1 MFDNG
6 NEDSRAGIYTTLVFH
21 FSILIILLLA
31 SIGTVA
37 GEESSFVLDF
47 SKEEEKEEEIKEE
60 DLKEEASRQVAEI
73 MSTLPKESIRNVAVD
88 AGEDLKDNKGNTG
101 SDVYKEA
108 AELQKRLD
116 ASRAEALK
124 EMSEE
129 ETVDTS
135 TDSDAK
141 DDKKPAQSY
150 SGPSILRYS
159 LDGRKAIRL
168 PIPAYKGE
176 RGGDVYVAIW
186 VNQQG
191 RVIDAKVKKD
201 QSCSDGQLW
210 SLALDAAKRSRFSAK
225 TSAPAKQEGEI
236 VYRFIKQ

>member
-1 MFDNG
+1 MSNNS
-6 NEDSRAGIYTTLVFH
+6 NEEAKAGIYTTLVFH
-21 FSILIILLLA
+21 LSILIVLLLA
-31 SIGTVA
+31 SIGTIA

-47 SKEEEKEEEIKEE
+47 SKQEEKEEEIKEE
-60 DLKEEASRQVAEI
+60 DLKEEASRQVAELL
-73 MSTLPKESIRNVAVD
+73 SALPKESIRNVAVD
-88 AGEDLKDNKGNTG
+88 AGAKLKDNTG
-101 SDVYKEA
+101 KTGTDLYKEA

-116 ASRAEALK
+116 ASKAEALR

-129 ETVDTS
+129 ETVDTGTVS
-135 TDSDAK
+135 EEK
-141 DDKKPAQSY
+141 EDKTAQSY
-150 SGPSILRYS
+150 TGPSILRYS
-159 LDGRKAIRL
+159 LEGRKAVHL

-191 RVIDAKVKKD
+191 RVVEAKIKDA
-201 QSCSDGQLW
+201 QSCKDGQLR